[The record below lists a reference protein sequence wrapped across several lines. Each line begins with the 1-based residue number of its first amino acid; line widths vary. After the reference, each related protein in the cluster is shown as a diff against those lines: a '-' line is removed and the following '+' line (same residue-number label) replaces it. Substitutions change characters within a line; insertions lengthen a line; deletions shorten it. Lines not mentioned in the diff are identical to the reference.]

1 MKNWL
6 YLRIDDEL
14 KNKLMI
20 QAKKEHTTMSALV
33 IRLLVK
39 YLEK

>member
-14 KNKLMI
+14 KNKLM
-20 QAKKEHTTMSALV
+20 AKAKEEHTTMSAIV
-33 IRLLVK
+33 IKLLLK

>member
-20 QAKKEHTTMSALV
+20 KAKEEHTTMSAIV
-33 IRLLVK
+33 IKLLLK